1 MLHRIAEIKALPN
14 FMLWARFL
22 DGTETVYDVSA
33 LFDEIPA
40 FRAFENTDGL
50 FNQVCVDAR
59 GYGVCWNDDLDLDA
73 EEIYAN
79 GVLLKTVADMEH
91 GKPCP
96 TCGQMLR
103 RKSEAQRKASIAN
116 LAKRH
121 SKGGRPINPN
131 SKRQRALRA
140 RAEALP

>member
-1 MLHRIAEIKALPN
+1 MFHRIAEIKALPN

-22 DGTETVYDVSA
+22 DGAETVYDVSA
-33 LFDEIPA
+33 IFDAIPA

-50 FNQVCVDAR
+50 FDQVRVDAH
-59 GYGVCWNDDLDLDA
+59 GYGICWNDELDLDA
-73 EEIYAN
+73 DEIYEN
-79 GVLLKTVADMEH
+79 GVLLKSAVDLEH

-103 RKSEAQRKASIAN
+103 RKSDAQRNASIAN

-121 SKGGRPINPN
+121 SKGGRPINPD
-131 SKRQRALRA
+131 SKRQRRLRPKTTA
-140 RAEALP
+140 